1 MGARLRI
8 TSRLYSGIVRLFR
21 LFLGVALGYAAVV
34 VTAMLFTALVSL
46 TLGQRFLD
54 ARTADTWSLAQSA
67 VVLLIAAASAWCGG
81 FAAAW
86 WGGGRVCGYLLA
98 ALLLVI
104 SVAALLSARASGA
117 LSAAPLWIVAVVPIV
132 SAATAVIGTHSPRA
146 VHRRTAPT
154 DHARAESA

>member
-1 MGARLRI
+1 M
-8 TSRLYSGIVRLFR
+8 
-21 LFLGVALGYAAVV
+21 LGVALGYAAVV

-54 ARTADTWSLAQSA
+54 ARATDAWSLAQAA

-104 SVAALLSARASGA
+104 STVALLSARASGA
-117 LSAAPLWIVAVVPIV
+117 MSAAPLWIVAGVPIV
-132 SAATAVIGTHSPRA
+132 SAVTAVVGTHSPRA
-146 VHRRTAPT
+146 VHRRAASA
-154 DHARAESA
+154 DHARVESP